1 MSKVALVTGGSRG
14 IGFGIATALA
24 AEKWDVIINGVRP
37 EEAVAEPLATLRSHG
52 GRVGYARGDV
62 SSPAGRAAI
71 HQATRAFLPTNATL
85 NLLVN
90 NAGVAPKIRADL
102 LETSEE
108 SYDYV
113 VDTNLK
119 GVFFLTQLFARDM
132 VAAKKITASFS
143 GAIINITS
151 ISATV
156 VSINRGEYCIA
167 KAGLSMLS
175 QLFASRLGSENIPV
189 YEVRPGVIK
198 TDMTSGVTAKY
209 DKLIAEG
216 LCVQSRWGVPDD
228 IGRAV
233 AALAPRLTAQ
243 SCDCWFNYKI
253 YLKSSLPP
261 PHENQLL
268 LDKVFHFSANP
279 RAQLCRRPIPRGGR
293 NKHPSRDQPRRHFL
307 RTLAGPK

>member
-1 MSKVALVTGGSRG
+1 MTGVQTCALP
-14 IGFGIATALA
+14 I
-24 AEKWDVIINGVRP
+24 
-37 EEAVAEPLATLRSHG
+37 
-52 GRVGYARGDV
+52 
-62 SSPAGRAAI
+62 
-71 HQATRAFLPTNATL
+71 
-85 NLLVN
+85 
-90 NAGVAPKIRADL
+90 
-102 LETSEE
+102 
-108 SYDYV
+108 YV

-119 GVFFLTQLFARDM
+119 GVFFLTQIFARDM

-175 QLFASRLGSENIPV
+175 QLFASRLGAENIPV

-198 TDMTSGVTAKY
+198 TEMTSGVTAKY

-233 AALAPRLTAQ
+233 AALARGDFPFSTGQVIMVDGGLTMPRL
-243 SCDCWFNYKI
+243 
-253 YLKSSLPP
+253 
-261 PHENQLL
+261 
-268 LDKVFHFSANP
+268 
-279 RAQLCRRPIPRGGR
+279 
-293 NKHPSRDQPRRHFL
+293 
-307 RTLAGPK
+307 